1 MDYKL
6 LIILL
11 LVLFLVIM
19 IYREIIA
26 SKNNLTDDTS
36 DIFHNIKKENL
47 KMITN
52 LQKNMIECV
61 KQIKNVGT
69 NNLHQLKKITELNN
83 EPLITKIS
91 NHFSETEDSEIAT
104 DINCSDVKNNKIINN
119 NDNQVWSK
127 NFLNNEQYYM
137 SDDTGSR
144 NKTFKNSHVRNFI
157 SENTDKSPNIDDNV
171 EHINIHDNVDYI
183 NNLNLKQKINF
194 NSEQTNNVEMFDMD
208 IPIYVSNNNDSINYT
223 DDESYE
229 SYTDDYSN
237 EIEYNNSLSKIKDVI
252 NNSHDNNEN
261 IINNANNNDIIDSKT
276 KENIINNANNDII
289 YSKSNE
295 NIINDANNDIIY
307 SKSNENIIND
317 ANNDIIDSK
326 SNENIIND
334 ANNNIINNAN
344 DDIIDSK
351 SNENI
356 INDANNNIINN
367 TNDDIIDSKSND
379 IIENEEN
386 NSSLIESKTINK
398 NNKTNDILE
407 KKSLDLVKIN
417 EDIEKNNNEY
427 IKQIQNE
434 INDDRKYKMGDLR
447 NISKKL
453 GLTLSYKNEKTG
465 RTVIYKKNDLYNNI
479 KKYINKKI

>member
-1 MDYKL
+1 MMDYKL

-295 NIINDANNDIIY
+295 NIINDANNDII
-307 SKSNENIIND
+307 
-317 ANNDIIDSK
+317 
-326 SNENIIND
+326 
-334 ANNNIINNAN
+334 
-344 DDIIDSK
+344 DSK

>member
-295 NIINDANNDIIY
+295 NIINDANNDII
-307 SKSNENIIND
+307 
-317 ANNDIIDSK
+317 DSK

-334 ANNNIINNAN
+334 ANNNIINNA
-344 DDIIDSK
+344 
-351 SNENI
+351 
-356 INDANNNIINN
+356 
-367 TNDDIIDSKSND
+367 NDDIIDSKSND